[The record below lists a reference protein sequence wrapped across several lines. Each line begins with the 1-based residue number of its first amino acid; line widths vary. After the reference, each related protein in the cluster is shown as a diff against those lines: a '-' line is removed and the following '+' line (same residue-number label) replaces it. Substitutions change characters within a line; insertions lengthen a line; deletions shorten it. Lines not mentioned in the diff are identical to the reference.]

1 MFVSDGRGDA
11 VRLERLARAAID
23 GGVRCIH
30 LREPALGDA
39 ELRAVAERLRLR
51 LDACDG
57 LLVVNERADLVSA
70 GVAHALH
77 QKASGPPVDVA
88 RRALLAGA
96 FVAKSVHDEV
106 EVAAAGDADWLVL
119 APILP
124 TASKPWAT
132 ALGLDR
138 ARALTAAARAP
149 TVWLGGLSAAALRSL
164 SRGAMPVGFAALG
177 AFAIDDDA
185 ATVRAAAFVAAV
197 DAILGPP

>member
-1 MFVSDGRGDA
+1 MFVSDGRGDSA
-11 VRLERLARAAID
+11 RLERLANAAID

-39 ELRAVAERLRLR
+39 ELRSVAELLRVR

-57 LLVVNERADLVSA
+57 VLVVNERNALVQA

-77 QKASGPPVDVA
+77 QKASGPSIATA
-88 RRALLAGA
+88 RRALGPGA
-96 FVAKSVHDEV
+96 LVAKSVHDEI
-106 EVAAAGDADWLVL
+106 EVAAARDADWLVL

-124 TASKPWAT
+124 TASKPGAR

-138 ARALTAAARAP
+138 ARTLTAAARAP
-149 TVWLGGLSAAALRSL
+149 TVWLGGLRADRLRSL
-164 SRGAMPVGFAALG
+164 EPGAMPAGFAALG
-177 AFAIDDDA
+177 AFAIDDGG
-185 ATVRAAAFVAAV
+185 ATTRAAEFVAAV